1 MSYIRWQTV
10 PEPRCC
16 RSKCSVAKR
25 ALCATND
32 QCLSVSR
39 MQSSDTGV
47 GDQSA
52 VISQVAQG
60 VARQRHQVD
69 TSNTKKK
76 FCTIEIVNMIFV
88 YYNVG
93 VLSSRNA
100 TQVYLGEMLISRKQP
115 PKNGIFSIFDL
126 AATSTFDLKT

>member
-1 MSYIRWQTV
+1 
-10 PEPRCC
+10 
-16 RSKCSVAKR
+16 
-25 ALCATND
+25 
-32 QCLSVSR
+32 